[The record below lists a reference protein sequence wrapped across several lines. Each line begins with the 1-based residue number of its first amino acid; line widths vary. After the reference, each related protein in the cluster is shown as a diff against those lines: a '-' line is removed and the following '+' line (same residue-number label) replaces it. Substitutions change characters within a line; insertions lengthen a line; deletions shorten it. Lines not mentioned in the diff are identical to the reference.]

1 MVHSPSNLHEQGLTL
16 LFGPQDPDINEAYTK
31 KLRSALLE
39 TSSLE
44 WVLDATTSLS
54 QHWQS
59 ISKTLPELLASPGQ
73 KHLEALN
80 EWLRRGKFPKEL
92 FPLPNI
98 IVTPLVVI
106 THLVQYLAFL
116 KEVHPELAPGDR
128 LQAALKLPTETVGLC
143 TGMLSSAAVASSEN
157 LAQLEKHGAVAIRMA
172 MAIGASVDAGDVGS
186 DLKGKWQSV
195 AVGWTSP
202 DARNELA
209 RILKGFPEAYLSV
222 ISEEKLATVTTPRN
236 IAASLLKQLRDA
248 GLIFAETAL
257 RGPFHCGSRSQ
268 EAISLI
274 NFFDSDPNF
283 QFPDVSLLAFPTRS
297 ATGAEYFAGDK
308 LHHKAAQA
316 MLTDQAD
323 WHQVFTSLQSSAT
336 NSRSLV
342 VAFGRERCVPQWV
355 VRKLGPRLMQGANI
369 DLNSCRL
376 PLQFDRVLKSSEQ
389 DAVAIVGLAC
399 HLPGGDDL
407 VGFWDTLC
415 AGKSQHVEVPT
426 ERLDFQ
432 TTAWRDYDPER
443 KWYGNFVQDH
453 DAFDHRFFKKS
464 GREMAST
471 DPQQRLMLQVAY
483 QAVEQS
489 GYFTMPTP
497 DAHIGCYVGIGVADY
512 ENNAAGHPANA
523 YTATGNLKSFAA
535 GKISHYFGWSGPGI
549 TIDTA
554 CSSSAVAVHHAC
566 QAILSGECSAALAGG
581 TSIMSSPEWYQNL
594 DGASFLSPTG
604 QCKPFDVDADGYCR
618 GEGAGAVFLKK
629 LSAAIE
635 DGNQIF
641 GVINASSVNQNENCS
656 AITAP
661 SVLSLSN
668 VFSSVIH
675 KAGLDPKQIS
685 VVEAH
690 GTGTQVG
697 DRAEYDSIR
706 KVFGGSGRTS
716 SLSLGSVKGLVGH
729 LECASGIAALIKTL
743 LMIYNGAIPPQPSF
757 NTISP
762 KLNAMPSDNI
772 EITKNFKAW
781 DTDFRV
787 ALINNYGA
795 SGSNA
800 SLIVTQAPSSRS
812 KDLNYALLEGQTVT
826 KSPFWL
832 CGLDGQSL
840 RSYSAKLVQLL
851 RSSKKGDRRFT
862 IANLSFQLFRQSNRS
877 LSQGLI
883 FSCSSVDELTERL
896 AAFSKGQGDMS
907 VSRHVPPRPVILC
920 FGGQTSKFVGLDRQ
934 IYDQIKLLRTHLDLC
949 NEICLSLGLDSIY
962 PAIFQR
968 TPVEDIVRLQTMLF
982 AIQYSCAKSWIESGV
997 QVAAVVGHSFGELTA
1012 LCVSG
1017 TLNVKDTLKMI
1028 AGRAR
1033 IIQEKWGLE
1042 KGCMIAVDGN
1052 LTDVE
1057 RLLHETTNTNPDE
1070 TATIACFNGPRSFT
1084 LAGTSK
1090 AIEQLREIIATNQ
1103 AFSCI
1108 KTKQLDVTNAFHSP
1122 LVDSLMADLATVG
1135 DDLIFREPTIP
1146 HERASKD
1153 GTSALPMPG
1162 FIGSHMRYPVY
1173 FNEAVQ
1179 RLAQRYPSGIWLEAG
1194 CNSGITT
1201 MASRALGSPKSSHF
1215 QAVNITGPE
1224 AFKHLTD
1231 ATTNLWKEGLN
1242 TTFWAHHIAQTSD
1255 YSPLLL
1261 PPYQFE
1267 KSKHWLAR
1275 TKRQVRIDPPAPQV
1289 QEAPKGLW
1297 NFMGYQDAAKTHAR
1311 FQVNTASEEYLSYVS
1326 AHVIAQTAP
1335 ICPSTFQHVIAVD
1348 ALESLA
1354 AVSNDLSL
1362 LPELQGMQSSAP
1374 LCVDASKLV
1383 WLDAKKAG
1391 ENDLTWDWSI
1401 TSTSIG
1407 GNTSDANLHVSGR
1420 ILFRHAKDAAYD
1432 FAKYERLVDRE
1443 RSLAILDG
1451 PDADQ
1456 VILGSRNIYKA
1467 FASIVQYNHDEY
1479 RGLQKIAAKGN
1490 ESAGR
1495 IKKQDGKGTALS
1507 VGLADTFCQ
1516 VAGIFLNCMTDC
1528 EDGYMFLSNRVD
1540 QWIRSPTVSRDS
1552 RPELWEVYAR
1562 HHCPSDKEYVSDM
1575 FVFDSVSG
1583 ELVWVVLGLH
1593 FVKVSINGMAR
1604 LLSRLSSATKTT
1616 RGALTPPSTPPEM
1629 ANAEDSHP
1637 AFSSNPAELIPPPK
1651 VVRQKKVK
1659 KYTTPQRDISN
1670 DARGLLCNLLGL
1682 DVEEVKP
1689 KSDLV
1694 ELGIDSLLAM
1704 EVAREVENE
1713 FKIKLELEEL
1723 MEMTDFQSLVDCLRS
1738 KLGIFDDQAVEEEAE
1753 DEDYESEAGIQTPTN
1768 SATSTRNNI
1777 SGHFNGSRTTP
1788 TTIPA
1793 SVILDTFAESK
1804 QLTDHFIEE
1813 NNFSGYMNQVLPKQ
1827 NELVVVHI
1835 VDAFEQ
1841 IGCSIRAAEA
1851 GKVLDRISYLPKH
1864 EQVMAVFY
1872 GLLEK
1877 ARLVDL
1883 DGSRITRTAIPVPP
1897 KSAATLLQELLSES
1911 PEHSYDHKLTS
1922 LTGSRLADCLTGKT
1936 DGIQL
1941 IFGTPEGRE
1950 LVAGT
1955 YALSPMNVAW
1965 ISQLEHFWKQLL
1977 LRLPRQSEPISI
1989 LELGAG
1995 TGGTTARLVPILAA
2009 SGIPFQYTVTDIS
2022 PSLVAG
2028 LRKRFKHHPFMRFQL
2043 LDVEKPPP
2051 AELLHRQHVVLATNC
2066 VHATHSLVRT
2076 TKNIHG
2082 LLRPD
2087 GFLCMLEMAKAIPW
2101 VDSVFGL
2108 VEGWWLFDDDDRV
2121 EQQHA
2126 LAQPSLWEK
2135 TLRSN
2140 GYGHVDWSDGE
2151 LPENSIQ
2158 HIIIAL
2164 ASGPSYD
2171 RVPILPKSLSKYTT
2185 NFAARQA
2192 VVDSFVDKYSQ
2203 HFFAPVPLPVSDR
2216 AINLSRCVLVTGA
2229 TGSLGSHLVEHFASQ
2244 QNVHKVICLNRISS
2258 VDAAVRQRQALES
2271 RGLLLSKEATSKLQ
2285 VLETDTSK
2293 PMLGLSAAEYK
2304 SLAKSVNL
2312 IVHNAWA
2319 MSMTRPVRAFE
2330 LQIKTMRNLID
2341 FARECACQRQPN
2353 DPKIGFQFISSVS
2366 VMGYHP
2372 FVSGKALAPE
2382 ERVAVDSVLPMGYAD
2397 AKLVCEYMLDETLHH
2412 HPNDF
2417 RTMVV
2422 RIGQISGSKTNGL
2435 WNPVEHLA
2443 HLIKSSQTL
2452 NVLPD
2457 LDGVLSWCPVNDVA
2471 ATLGELLIGDT
2482 TAYPIYHIENP
2493 VRQPWRD
2500 MIPIL
2505 AEALGVPQTNTVS
2518 YNEWIRRVREFPPGL
2533 VSENPAAR
2541 LVDFFNDDFER
2552 MSCGGLILDTAHSK
2566 EHSDTFRGLEA

>member
-31 KLRSALLE
+31 KLRSTLLE
-39 TSSLE
+39 TPSLE
-44 WVLDATTSLS
+44 WILEATMGLI

-59 ISKTLPELLASPGQ
+59 ISQTLPELLASPGQ

-80 EWLRRGKFPKEL
+80 EWLRRGKFPQEL

-106 THLVQYLAFL
+106 THLVQYLGFL
-116 KEVHPELAPGDR
+116 KEVHPELAASDS

-172 MAIGASVDAGDVGS
+172 MAIGASVDAADVDT

-195 AVGWTSP
+195 AVGWKSV
-202 DARNELA
+202 DARKELA
-209 RILKGFPEAYLSV
+209 KILKGFPEAYLSV
-222 ISEEKLATVTTPRN
+222 ISEEKLATVTTPKN
-236 IAASLLKQLRDA
+236 VAAPLLKQLRDA
-248 GLIFAETAL
+248 GLIFVETAL
-257 RGPFHCGSRSQ
+257 RGAFHCGSRSQ
-268 EAISLI
+268 EATSLI
-274 NFFDSDPNF
+274 KLFDSDPSF
-283 QFPDVSLLAFPTRS
+283 QFPDFSLLAFSTRS
-297 ATGAEYFAGDK
+297 ASGAEYFAGDK
-308 LHHKAAQA
+308 LHHTAVQA

-323 WHQVFTSLQSSAT
+323 WHQVFTSLQSS

-342 VAFGRERCVPQWV
+342 VVFGRERCVPQWV
-355 VRKLGPRLMQGANI
+355 VRKLGPRLMQGANV

-376 PLQFDRVLKSSEQ
+376 PPQFDRVLRPSED

-407 VGFWDTLC
+407 DGFWDTLC
-415 AGKSQHVEVPT
+415 AGKSQHVKVPT

-432 TTAWRDYDPER
+432 TTAWREYDSER
-443 KWYGNFVQDH
+443 KWYGNFVRDH

-489 GYFTMPTP
+489 GYFTMPTTP

-512 ENNAAGHPANA
+512 ENNVAGHPANA

-668 VFSSVIH
+668 VFSNVIH

-706 KVFGGSGRTS
+706 KVFGGPGRTE

-743 LMIYNGAIPPQPSF
+743 LMLYNGAIPPQPSF
-757 NTISP
+757 NAISP

-772 EITKNFKAW
+772 EITKKFKNW

-812 KDLNYALLEGQTVT
+812 TDLDCVISEAQTIS

-832 CGLDGQSL
+832 CGLDAQSL
-840 RSYSAKLVQLL
+840 RSYSTKLVQLL
-851 RSSKKGDRRFT
+851 RSSKKTDHRFT

-883 FSCSSVDELTERL
+883 FSCSSVDELTEKL
-896 AAFSKGQGDMS
+896 ASFANGQGELSS

-920 FGGQTSKFVGLDRQ
+920 FGGQASKFVGLDRE
-934 IYDQIKLLRTHLDLC
+934 IYDQVKLLRTHLDLC
-949 NEICLSLGLDSIY
+949 NEMCLSLGLDSIY

-968 TPVEDIVRLQTMLF
+968 TPIEDIVSLQTMLF

-997 QVAAVVGHSFGELTA
+997 QVAAVIGHSFGELTA
-1012 LCVSG
+1012 YCVSG
-1017 TLNVKDTLKMI
+1017 TLSVKDTLKMV
-1028 AGRAR
+1028 ADRAR
-1033 IIQEKWGLE
+1033 IIQQKWGPE

-1057 RLLHETTNTNPDE
+1057 RLLHETNNTNPDE

-1090 AIEQLREIIATNQ
+1090 AIELLRETITTNQ
-1103 AFSCI
+1103 GFSSI
-1108 KTKQLDVTNAFHSP
+1108 KTKQLDVTNAFHSS

-1135 DDLIFREPTIP
+1135 DELIFREPTIP
-1146 HERASKD
+1146 LERASKD
-1153 GTSALPMPG
+1153 VASALPMPG
-1162 FIGSHMRYPVY
+1162 FVGSHMRYPVY
-1173 FNEAVQ
+1173 FNHAVQ
-1179 RLAQRYPSGIWLEAG
+1179 RLAQKYPSGIWLEAG
-1194 CNSGITT
+1194 SNSGITT

-1215 QAVNITGPE
+1215 QPVNITGPE
-1224 AFKHLTD
+1224 ALKHLTD

-1242 TTFWAHHIAQTSD
+1242 TTFWTHHIEQTSD

-1275 TKRQVRIDPPAPQV
+1275 TKRQVRNDSPAPQI
-1289 QEAPKGLW
+1289 QQAPVGLW
-1297 NFMGYQDAAKTHAR
+1297 NFMGYQDSAKTHAR
-1311 FQVNTASEEYLSYVS
+1311 FQVNTVSEEYRTYVS

-1335 ICPSTFQHVIAVD
+1335 ICPSTFQHVIAVH

-1354 AVSNDLSL
+1354 PVSNDPSL
-1362 LPELQGMQSSAP
+1362 LPELQGMESSAP
-1374 LCVDASKLV
+1374 LCLDASRLV
-1383 WLDAKKAG
+1383 WLDAKRTGA
-1391 ENDLTWDWSI
+1391 NDNTWDWSI

-1420 ILFRHAKDAAYD
+1420 IVFRHTKDAAYD

-1443 RSLAILDG
+1443 RSLALLDG
-1451 PDADQ
+1451 PEADQ
-1456 VILGSRNIYKA
+1456 VIQGSRNIYKA

-1528 EDGYMFLSNRVD
+1528 EDGDMFLSNRVD

-1562 HHCPSDKEYVSDM
+1562 HHSPSDKEYVSDM

-1604 LLSRLSSATKTT
+1604 LLTRLSSATKTT

-1629 ANAEDSHP
+1629 ANTEDSHP
-1637 AFSSNPAELIPPPK
+1637 AFSSKPAESMPLPK
-1651 VVRQKKVK
+1651 LVRQKRVK
-1659 KYTTPQRDISN
+1659 KNTTPRRDISS

-1682 DVEEVKP
+1682 DAEEVKP

-1713 FKIKLELEEL
+1713 FKTKLELEEL
-1723 MEMTDFQSLVDCLRS
+1723 MEMTDFQSL
-1738 KLGIFDDQAVEEEAE
+1738 
-1753 DEDYESEAGIQTPTN
+1753 
-1768 SATSTRNNI
+1768 
-1777 SGHFNGSRTTP
+1777 
-1788 TTIPA
+1788 
-1793 SVILDTFAESK
+1793 

-1827 NELVVVHI
+1827 NELVLIHI

-1841 IGCSIRAAEA
+1841 IGCPLRTAEA
-1851 GKVLDRISYLPKH
+1851 GQVLDRISYLHKH
-1864 EQVMAVFY
+1864 EQVISVFY

-1883 DGSRITRTAIPVPP
+1883 DGSRITRTAIPVPS

-1965 ISQLEHFWKQLL
+1965 IASWNTFGSNSYSACPGSVSRSPYW
-1977 LRLPRQSEPISI
+1977 SWV
-1989 LELGAG
+1989 LG
-1995 TGGTTARLVPILAA
+1995 P
-2009 SGIPFQYTVTDIS
+2009 
-2022 PSLVAG
+2022 
-2028 LRKRFKHHPFMRFQL
+2028 
-2043 LDVEKPPP
+2043 VE
-2051 AELLHRQHVVLATNC
+2051 RQH
-2066 VHATHSLVRT
+2066 
-2076 TKNIHG
+2076 
-2082 LLRPD
+2082 D
-2087 GFLCMLEMAKAIPW
+2087 
-2101 VDSVFGL
+2101 
-2108 VEGWWLFDDDDRV
+2108 
-2121 EQQHA
+2121 
-2126 LAQPSLWEK
+2126 
-2135 TLRSN
+2135 
-2140 GYGHVDWSDGE
+2140 
-2151 LPENSIQ
+2151 
-2158 HIIIAL
+2158 
-2164 ASGPSYD
+2164 
-2171 RVPILPKSLSKYTT
+2171 
-2185 NFAARQA
+2185 
-2192 VVDSFVDKYSQ
+2192 
-2203 HFFAPVPLPVSDR
+2203 
-2216 AINLSRCVLVTGA
+2216 
-2229 TGSLGSHLVEHFASQ
+2229 
-2244 QNVHKVICLNRISS
+2244 
-2258 VDAAVRQRQALES
+2258 
-2271 RGLLLSKEATSKLQ
+2271 
-2285 VLETDTSK
+2285 
-2293 PMLGLSAAEYK
+2293 
-2304 SLAKSVNL
+2304 
-2312 IVHNAWA
+2312 
-2319 MSMTRPVRAFE
+2319 
-2330 LQIKTMRNLID
+2330 
-2341 FARECACQRQPN
+2341 
-2353 DPKIGFQFISSVS
+2353 
-2366 VMGYHP
+2366 
-2372 FVSGKALAPE
+2372 
-2382 ERVAVDSVLPMGYAD
+2382 
-2397 AKLVCEYMLDETLHH
+2397 
-2412 HPNDF
+2412 
-2417 RTMVV
+2417 
-2422 RIGQISGSKTNGL
+2422 
-2435 WNPVEHLA
+2435 
-2443 HLIKSSQTL
+2443 
-2452 NVLPD
+2452 
-2457 LDGVLSWCPVNDVA
+2457 
-2471 ATLGELLIGDT
+2471 
-2482 TAYPIYHIENP
+2482 
-2493 VRQPWRD
+2493 
-2500 MIPIL
+2500 
-2505 AEALGVPQTNTVS
+2505 
-2518 YNEWIRRVREFPPGL
+2518 
-2533 VSENPAAR
+2533 
-2541 LVDFFNDDFER
+2541 
-2552 MSCGGLILDTAHSK
+2552 
-2566 EHSDTFRGLEA
+2566 